1 MGWRSVGSGPRLCT
15 SSFQCYASALDT
27 QLTPTLPWSQ
37 ITANLPGAAVGAF
50 AGSRLGAIRDAK
62 GKAVYTVFKDLP
74 QTDKARILAELA
86 KQVFGMS
93 GLSGLAGAAT
103 GSR

>member
-1 MGWRSVGSGPRLCT
+1 MAQRRERS
-15 SSFQCYASALDT
+15 SALYV
-27 QLTPTLPWSQ
+27 LLPVLCLRPRQSTHSNRSLVLQ